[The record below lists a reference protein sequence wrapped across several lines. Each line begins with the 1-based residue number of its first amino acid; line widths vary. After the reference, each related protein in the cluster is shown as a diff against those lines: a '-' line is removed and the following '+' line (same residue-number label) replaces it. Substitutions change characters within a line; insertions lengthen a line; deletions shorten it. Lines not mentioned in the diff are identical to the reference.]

1 MSRAIASVG
10 VCSMDYSS
18 MGMVNSVLALW
29 KVVGIDIAMV
39 LSLIG
44 SFCSIVIKNV
54 LT

>member
-1 MSRAIASVG
+1 MRLLRFG
-10 VCSMDYSS
+10 VCSIDSSS
-18 MGMVNSVLALW
+18 MGMVNSVLALL

-44 SFCSIVIKNV
+44 TFCSVVIKNV